1 MQDADGS
8 IGRFSL
14 GVGKKISYEDKEK
27 SERISEE
34 ETFKK
39 LSRVSFEEMV
49 RIMGEW
55 RDHSVPLNGP
65 NDIELFLNLH
75 KWTYKEYLDEMLK
88 RDGIY

>member
-1 MQDADGS
+1 MQDTDGS

-14 GVGKKISYEDKEK
+14 GLGKKISDEDKEK
-27 SERISEE
+27 SKKISEE

-39 LSRVSFEEMV
+39 LSRVSFEEMF
-49 RIMGEW
+49 RIFKDW
-55 RDHSVPLNGP
+55 HGP
-65 NDIELFLNLH
+65 ISDNTDIEKFLNLH